1 MSTADASVAP
11 SWRFRLGLL
20 ALLAGLVFLAYRN
33 SLDVPFLFDDEPA
46 ITANPRI
53 RHLWPFGDHG
63 YAVQST
69 EAGRPVVRFTLALN
83 YRFGG
88 LEPRGY
94 HLFNLGLH
102 LGSALLLFELLW
114 RLLAAPRAAAGLR
127 ASAPFLAAGVTAL
140 WSVHPLLTDAVT
152 YVIQRTE
159 LLMSFFLLATLL
171 CALRGA
177 QGGARW
183 NGLAVLC
190 CFLGMGCKE
199 AMAMAPVLV
208 VLMERA
214 FVFGTFREGFARRRW
229 VYAALFA
236 SWIPL
241 ALIVASGPRD
251 QTAGWHLG
259 IPWWRYLLTQG
270 PVILHYLELVFW
282 PAGLVLD
289 YGKRLA
295 EGPREWWLGV
305 SVVGALFLASAWACV
320 KLPTLGFA
328 GACFF
333 LILAPSSSIVPI
345 LTEVGAERRM
355 YLPLAALLA
364 VLLLGLWWLVSALMS
379 REGLRRGVFG
389 ALVGMLVLLATP
401 ATIARNA
408 VLRSELTAWQDA
420 VAKRPDNP
428 GAHNNL
434 GRVYAKRGELEL
446 ARQHF
451 ETAVGLPDCGVDA
464 YTNLGLVLADL
475 GRLEESEA
483 YLGTVVRDNPD
494 FAQGHEYLGSVL
506 MRREKWADA
515 RASYET
521 CLRLG
526 RRSASILNDHARTL
540 FKLGDLEGAIARL
553 EEALELEPDHAI
565 ARANLEKMR
574 ALRAP
579 R

>member
-1 MSTADASVAP
+1 MSTADASAAP
-11 SWRFRLGLL
+11 SGRFRLGFLV
-20 ALLAGLVFLAYRN
+20 LLAGLLFLAYRN

-69 EAGRPVVRFTLALN
+69 EAGRPLVRLTLALN
-83 YRFGG
+83 YRLGG

-102 LGSALLLFELLW
+102 FASALLLFELLW
-114 RLLAAPRAAAGLR
+114 RLLSAPRAAAGLR
-127 ASAPFLAAGVTAL
+127 DSAPFLAAGVTAL

-159 LLMSFFLLATLL
+159 LQMSFFLLATLL

-177 QGGARW
+177 LGRAGW
-183 NGLAVLC
+183 NALAVLC

-214 FVFGTFREGFARRRW
+214 FVFGTFRAAFARRKG
-229 VYAALFA
+229 VYAALLA

-251 QTAGWHLG
+251 ETAGWHLG

-295 EGPREWWLGV
+295 DGPREWWLGV
-305 SVVGALFLASAWACV
+305 SVVGALFVASAWACV
-320 KLPTLGFA
+320 KRPTLGFA

-355 YLPLAALLA
+355 YLPLAALLT
-364 VLLLGLWWLVSALMS
+364 VLLLGLWWLVTALS
-379 REGLRRGVFG
+379 ERAGVRRAAFG
-389 ALVGMLVLLATP
+389 ALVGLGVLLATP

-483 YLGTVVRDNPD
+483 YLRTVVRDNPD
-494 FAQGHEYLGSVL
+494 FAQGYEYLGSVL

-515 RASYET
+515 RAAYET

-540 FKLGDLEGAIARL
+540 FKLGDLEGAIRQL
-553 EEALELEPDHAI
+553 EEALVLEPGHEV
-565 ARANLEKMR
+565 ARGNLDKMR
-574 ALRAP
+574 ALRAS

>member
-1 MSTADASVAP
+1 MSVGEPLASPA
-11 SWRFRLGLL
+11 WRFRLGLW
-20 ALLAGLVFLAYRN
+20 AVLAGLLFLAYRN
-33 SLDVPFLFDDEPA
+33 ALDVPFLFDDEPA

-53 RHLWPFGDHG
+53 RSLWPFGDHG

-83 YRFGG
+83 YRLGG

-94 HLFNLGLH
+94 HLVNFALH
-102 LGSALLLFELLW
+102 LASSFLLFELLW
-114 RLLAAPRAAAGLR
+114 RLLRAPRTPASLHG
-127 ASAPFLAAGVTAL
+127 SAPFLAGAVSAL
-140 WSVHPLLTDAVT
+140 WLVHPLLTDAVT

-159 LLMSFFLLATLL
+159 LLMSFFLLVTLL
-171 CALRGA
+171 CALRSA
-177 QGGARW
+177 TGGRGRA
-183 NGLAVLC
+183 LAVLA
-190 CFLGMGCKE
+190 CFLGMGSKE
-199 AMAMAPVLV
+199 AMAMAPLLV

-214 FVFGTFREGFARRRW
+214 FVFGSFRVAWKARRGF
-229 VYAALFA
+229 YLALLA

-251 QTAGWHLG
+251 QTAGWNVG
-259 IPWWRYLLTQG
+259 VPWWRYLLTQG

-295 EGPREWWLGV
+295 EGPREWLLGV
-305 SVVGALFLASAWACV
+305 GVVGALFLASVWACV
-320 KLPTLGFA
+320 KRPKLGFA

-355 YLPLAALLA
+355 YLPLAALLS
-364 VLLLGLWWLVSALMS
+364 VLFLCLWWLVAALTA
-379 REGLRRGVFG
+379 RERVRLGAFG
-389 ALVGMLVLLATP
+389 TVVTLSVALAAP
-401 ATIARNA
+401 ATIARNE
-408 VLRSELTAWQDA
+408 VFRSELAIWQDA
-420 VAKRPDNP
+420 AAKRPDNP

-451 ETAVGLPDCGVDA
+451 ERAVALPACGVDA

-475 GRLEESEA
+475 GRLEEAEA
-483 YLGTVVRDNPD
+483 YLRTVVHDNPD
-494 FAQGHEYLGSVL
+494 FAQGHEYLGSIL
-506 MRREKWADA
+506 NRREKWADA
-515 RASYET
+515 RVAFET

-526 RRSASILNDHARTL
+526 RRSAGILNDYARTL

-553 EEALELEPDHAI
+553 EEAVALEPGHAI
-565 ARANLEKMR
+565 ARGNLEKMR
-574 ALRAP
+574 ALRGP